1 MRWRRP
7 VAKMASARSM
17 YCVDESGKGSVEME
31 KVLHVSG
38 VGAVLADDGES
49 AGKSCS
55 NAHQVLQ

>member
-1 MRWRRP
+1 
-7 VAKMASARSM
+7 M